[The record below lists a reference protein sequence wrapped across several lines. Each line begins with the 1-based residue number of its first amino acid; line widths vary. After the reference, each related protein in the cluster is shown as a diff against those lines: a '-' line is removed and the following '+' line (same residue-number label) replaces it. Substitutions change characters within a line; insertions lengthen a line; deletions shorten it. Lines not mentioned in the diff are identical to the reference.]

1 MWRLRLRVAGDSL
14 SVGDRMDIHA
24 RPTDH
29 QVLEHQTIAIVVVS
43 GTLAIKLVN
52 PAAED
57 LFGVS
62 GHRVLGASLNTLFQN
77 PEKILGDSVDLS
89 SADQTFTL
97 RQQPLHLPDGE
108 ELIVD
113 LTVVP
118 IDGGDLLIEAQ
129 PLNRLMR
136 INLDDRLINV
146 QETTA
151 ELVRGLAHEIKN
163 PLGGIRGAAQLLDRE
178 LDRED
183 LAEYTGVIVR
193 EADRL
198 TELVD
203 NMLGPSRPLKI
214 VPVNVHKLLEHVAR
228 IAKTGMVQADLDVAR
243 DYDPSLPAV
252 DADED
257 QLIQALLNLVSNAC
271 IALEDIADG
280 RLTLRTRALRQFTI
294 AGQRHRLVVQID
306 VIDNGP
312 GIPEQLI
319 DRMFYPM
326 ISGRPHG
333 TGLGLAIAQTIV
345 RRHNGV
351 LECVSRPGR
360 TRFSVILPLQ
370 YLEVD

>member
-1 MWRLRLRVAGDSL
+1 MNAPARTV
-14 SVGDRMDIHA
+14 DR
-24 RPTDH
+24 

-43 GTLAIKLVN
+43 GSLVVRFVN
-52 PAAED
+52 PAAEN

-62 GHRVLGASLNTLFQN
+62 RHRVLGASLQALFRN
-77 PEKILGDSVDLS
+77 PRGVLGDPGGT
-89 SADQTFTL
+89 SAGDPSFTL
-97 RQQPLHLPDGE
+97 RQQNLFLPGGE
-108 ELIVD
+108 QLVVD

-129 PLNRLMR
+129 PLNRLLR
-136 INLDDRLINV
+136 INQDDRLLNV

-163 PLGGIRGAAQLLDRE
+163 PLGGIRGAAQLLDHE
-178 LDRED
+178 LDRPD
-183 LAEYTGVIVR
+183 LADYTGVIIR

-214 VPVNVHKLLEHVAR
+214 GSVNVHRVLEHVAR
-228 IAKTGMVQADLDVAR
+228 IAKSAMAPEQVEVTR
-243 DYDPSLPAV
+243 DYDLSLPPV

-271 IALEDIADG
+271 IALEEVPDG
-280 RLTLRTRALRQFTI
+280 QVTLRTRAQRQFTI
-294 AGQRHRLVVQID
+294 AGRRHRLVVQAD
-306 VIDNGP
+306 VVDNGP
-312 GIPEQLI
+312 GIPEKLI

-326 ISGRPHG
+326 ISGRPQG
-333 TGLGLAIAQTIV
+333 TGLGLAIAQNIV

-351 LECVSRPGR
+351 LECESRPGR
-360 TRFSVILPLQ
+360 TQFSVILPLSSP
-370 YLEVD
+370 EEGAS

>member
-1 MWRLRLRVAGDSL
+1 MELQAT
-14 SVGDRMDIHA
+14 
-24 RPTDH
+24 PPDH

-43 GTLAIKLVN
+43 NSMAIKLVN

-62 GHRVLGASLNTLFQN
+62 AHRVLGASLDALFQD
-77 PEKILGDSVDLS
+77 PEKILGDSVNLAT
-89 SADQTFTL
+89 ADQSFTL
-97 RQQPLHLPDGE
+97 RQQHLYLPDGE
-108 ELIVD
+108 EVIVD

-118 IDGGDLLIEAQ
+118 IEGGDLLIEAQ
-129 PLNRLMR
+129 PLKRLLR
-136 INLDDRLINV
+136 INQDDRLINV

-178 LDRED
+178 LDRDD
-183 LAEYTGVIVR
+183 LSEFTGVIIR

-203 NMLGPSRPLKI
+203 NMLGPSRPLHI

-228 IAKTGMVQADLDVAR
+228 IAGAGMARTHLEMAR
-243 DYDPSLPAV
+243 DYDPSLPSV
-252 DADED
+252 HADED

-271 IALEDIADG
+271 IALEEVADG
-280 RLTLRTRALRQFTI
+280 RITLRTRALRQFTI
-294 AGQRHRLVVQID
+294 AGVRHRLVAQID

-345 RRHNGV
+345 RRHDGV
-351 LECVSRPGR
+351 LECDSRSGR
-360 TRFSVILPLQ
+360 TRFSIILPLKD
-370 YLEVD
+370 LEIE

>member
-1 MWRLRLRVAGDSL
+1 MNVS
-14 SVGDRMDIHA
+14 A
-24 RPTDH
+24 RFMER
-29 QVLEHQTIAIVVVS
+29 QVLEHQTISVVVVS
-43 GTLAIKLVN
+43 ASLAIKFLN

-62 GHRVLGASLNTLFQN
+62 GQRVLGASLETLFRN
-77 PEKILGDSVDLS
+77 PRMVLGDPDGRLEEERS
-89 SADQTFTL
+89 FTL
-97 RQQPLHLPDGE
+97 RQQHLSLPGGE
-108 ELIVD
+108 ELVVD

-118 IDGGDLLIEAQ
+118 IEGGDRLIEAQ
-129 PLNRLMR
+129 PLNRLLR

-178 LDRED
+178 LDRPD
-183 LAEYTGVIVR
+183 LAEYTRVIIR

-214 VPVNVHKLLEHVAR
+214 ASVNVHKVLEHVAR
-228 IAKTGMVQADLDVAR
+228 IATSGMAPAQVDMAR
-243 DYDPSLPAV
+243 DYDPSLPPV

-271 IALEDIADG
+271 IALEDASDG
-280 RLTLRTRALRQFTI
+280 RITLCTRALRQFTI
-294 AGQRHRLVVQID
+294 AGRRHRLVVQVD
-306 VIDNGP
+306 VMDNGP

-333 TGLGLAIAQTIV
+333 TGLGLAIAQNIV
-345 RRHNGV
+345 RRHHGV
-351 LECVSRPGR
+351 LECESRPGR
-360 TRFSVILPLQ
+360 TRFSVILPPTFQ
-370 YLEVD
+370 EEVRS

>member
-1 MWRLRLRVAGDSL
+1 MA
-14 SVGDRMDIHA
+14 A
-24 RPTDH
+24 RPLDQ
-29 QVLEHQTIAIVVVS
+29 QVLEHQTSAIVVVS
-43 GTLAIKLVN
+43 SALSIKLVN
-52 PAAED
+52 PAAEN

-62 GHRVLGASLNTLFQN
+62 GHRVLGTCLETLFQH
-77 PEKILGDSVDLS
+77 PDKVLGNSTGSVTGGQS
-89 SADQTFTL
+89 FTL
-97 RQQPLHLPDGE
+97 RQQHLYLPSGE
-108 ELIVD
+108 QLIVD

-118 IDGGDLLIEAQ
+118 IDGDDLLIEAQ
-129 PLNRLMR
+129 PLKRLLR

-146 QETTA
+146 QETTVK
-151 ELVRGLAHEIKN
+151 LVRGLAHEIKN

-178 LDRED
+178 LNRPE
-183 LAEYTGVIVR
+183 LAEYTQVIIR

-214 VPVNVHKLLEHVAR
+214 ASVNVHKVLEHVAR
-228 IAKTGMVQADLDVAR
+228 IAETGMQHTGLDMRR

-252 DADED
+252 GADED

-271 IALEDIADG
+271 IALEDVPGG
-280 RLTLRTRALRQFTI
+280 RITLRTRALRQFTI

-312 GIPEQLI
+312 GIPEELI

-333 TGLGLAIAQTIV
+333 TGLGLAIAQNIV

-351 LECVSRPGR
+351 LECASRPGR
-360 TRFSVILPLQ
+360 TRFSVLLPLT
-370 YLEVD
+370 YVEVV

>member
-1 MWRLRLRVAGDSL
+1 MNAPANFLDQ
-14 SVGDRMDIHA
+14 
-24 RPTDH
+24 

-43 GTLAIKLVN
+43 GSLGIKFVN

-62 GHRVLGASLNTLFQN
+62 GQRVLGASLETLFQN
-77 PEKILGDSVDLS
+77 PRNILGDPAGR
-89 SADQTFTL
+89 SADERSFTL
-97 RQQPLHLPDGE
+97 RQQHLFLPGGE
-108 ELIVD
+108 EFVVD

-118 IDGGDLLIEAQ
+118 IDGGDLLIEVQ
-129 PLNRLMR
+129 PLNRLLR

-178 LDRED
+178 LGRPD
-183 LAEYTGVIVR
+183 LAEYTRVIIR

-203 NMLGPSRPLKI
+203 SMLGPSRPLKI
-214 VPVNVHKLLEHVAR
+214 APVNVHRVLEHVAR
-228 IAKTGMVQADLDVAR
+228 IAKSGMAPAQLHMSR
-243 DYDPSLPAV
+243 DYDPSLPDV

-271 IALEDIADG
+271 IALEEVREGCI
-280 RLTLRTRALRQFTI
+280 TLRTRALRQFTI
-294 AGQRHRLVVQID
+294 AGRRHRLVVQID
-306 VIDNGP
+306 IIDNGP
-312 GIPEQLI
+312 GIPEELI

-351 LECVSRPGR
+351 LECESRPGR
-360 TRFSVILPLQ
+360 TQFSVLLPLT
-370 YLEVD
+370 YVEVA

>member
-1 MWRLRLRVAGDSL
+1 MA
-14 SVGDRMDIHA
+14 A
-24 RPTDH
+24 RPLDQ
-29 QVLEHQTIAIVVVS
+29 QVLEHQTSAIVVVTS
-43 GTLAIKLVN
+43 ALAIKLVN

-62 GHRVLGASLNTLFQN
+62 GQRVRGTSLETLFQH
-77 PEKILGDSVDLS
+77 PDKVLGNSTGPLTGRQS
-89 SADQTFTL
+89 FTL
-97 RQQPLHLPDGE
+97 RQQHLYLPSGE

-113 LTVVP
+113 LTVVS
-118 IDGGDLLIEAQ
+118 IDGDDLLIEAQ
-129 PLNRLMR
+129 PLKRLLR

-151 ELVRGLAHEIKN
+151 KLVRGLAHEIKN

-178 LDRED
+178 LNRPE
-183 LAEYTGVIVR
+183 LAEYTQVIIR

-214 VPVNVHKLLEHVAR
+214 APVNVHKVLEHVAQ
-228 IAKTGMVQADLDVAR
+228 IAKTGMLQAGLDMKR

-271 IALEDIADG
+271 IALEEVPGG
-280 RLTLRTRALRQFTI
+280 RVTLRTRALRQFTI

-312 GIPEQLI
+312 GIPEELI

-333 TGLGLAIAQTIV
+333 TGLGLAIAQNIV

-351 LECVSRPGR
+351 LECESRTGR
-360 TRFSVILPLQ
+360 TRFSVLLPLTFV
-370 YLEVD
+370 EVA

>member
-1 MWRLRLRVAGDSL
+1 MA
-14 SVGDRMDIHA
+14 A
-24 RPTDH
+24 RPLDQ
-29 QVLEHQTIAIVVVS
+29 QVLEHQTSAIVVVTS
-43 GTLAIKLVN
+43 ALAIKLVN

-62 GHRVLGASLNTLFQN
+62 GQRVRGTSLETLFRHPDKVLGNSTGPLTGRQ
-77 PEKILGDSVDLS
+77 S
-89 SADQTFTL
+89 FTL
-97 RQQPLHLPDGE
+97 RQQHLYLPSGE

-113 LTVVP
+113 LTVVS
-118 IDGGDLLIEAQ
+118 IDGDDLLIEAQ
-129 PLNRLMR
+129 PLKRLLR

-151 ELVRGLAHEIKN
+151 KLVRGLAHEIKN

-178 LDRED
+178 LNRPE
-183 LAEYTGVIVR
+183 LAEYTQVIIR

-214 VPVNVHKLLEHVAR
+214 APVNVHKVLEHVAQ
-228 IAKTGMVQADLDVAR
+228 IAKTGMLQAGLDMKR

-271 IALEDIADG
+271 IALEEVPGG
-280 RLTLRTRALRQFTI
+280 RVTLRTRALRQFTI

-312 GIPEQLI
+312 GIPEELI

-333 TGLGLAIAQTIV
+333 TGLGLAIAQNIV

-351 LECVSRPGR
+351 LECESRPGR
-360 TRFSVILPLQ
+360 TRFSVLLPLTFV
-370 YLEVD
+370 EVA

>member
-1 MWRLRLRVAGDSL
+1 
-14 SVGDRMDIHA
+14 MDIPVPFVE
-24 RPTDH
+24 R

-43 GTLAIKLVN
+43 RRLAVKFVN

-62 GHRVLGASLNTLFQN
+62 GHRVLGASLEALFRN
-77 PEKILGDSVDLS
+77 PHKVLGN
-89 SADQTFTL
+89 SAGPSAQEQSFTL
-97 RQQPLHLPDGE
+97 RQQHLFLPGGE
-108 ELIVD
+108 ELVVD

-129 PLNRLMR
+129 PLNRLLR

-146 QETTA
+146 QKTTA

-163 PLGGIRGAAQLLDRE
+163 PLSGIRGAAQLLDRE
-178 LDRED
+178 LDRPD
-183 LAEYTGVIVR
+183 LAEYTRVIIR

-198 TELVD
+198 TELVG
-203 NMLGPSRPLKI
+203 NMLGPSRPLK
-214 VPVNVHKLLEHVAR
+214 VASVNVHKLLEHVAR
-228 IAKTGMVQADLDVAR
+228 IAKSGMAQAKLDMAR

-271 IALEDIADG
+271 IALEEAPKG
-280 RLTLRTRALRQFTI
+280 RITLRTRALRQFTI
-294 AGQRHRLVVQID
+294 AGRRHRLVVQID

-333 TGLGLAIAQTIV
+333 TGLGLAIAQNIV

-351 LECVSRPGR
+351 LECESRPGR
-360 TRFSVILPLQ
+360 TQFSVILPLTFV
-370 YLEVD
+370 EEA

>member
-1 MWRLRLRVAGDSL
+1 MAVKALHR
-14 SVGDRMDIHA
+14 
-24 RPTDH
+24 
-29 QVLEHQTIAIVVVS
+29 QVFEHQTSAIVVVS
-43 GTLAIKLVN
+43 GALTIKLVN

-57 LFGVS
+57 MFGVS
-62 GHRVLGASLNTLFQN
+62 GPRVLGTRLDALFQH
-77 PEKILGDSVDLS
+77 PEKILGNFPGSPPGERS
-89 SADQTFTL
+89 FTL
-97 RQQPLHLPDGE
+97 RRQHLRLSSDK

-129 PLNRLMR
+129 PLKRLLR
-136 INLDDRLINV
+136 INQDNRLINV

-151 ELVRGLAHEIKN
+151 KLVRGLAHEIKN

-178 LDRED
+178 LNRPE
-183 LAEYTGVIVR
+183 LAEYTQVIIR

-214 VPVNVHKLLEHVAR
+214 ASLNVHRILEHVAR
-228 IAKTGMVQADLDVAR
+228 IAQTGIAQPELKMVR

-257 QLIQALLNLVSNAC
+257 QLIQALLNIVSNAC
-271 IALEDIADG
+271 IALEGSSGG
-280 RLTLRTRALRQFTI
+280 RIKLRTRALRQSSI

-306 VIDNGP
+306 IIDNGP
-312 GIPEQLI
+312 GIPEELI

-326 ISGRPHG
+326 ISGRPQG

-351 LECVSRPGR
+351 LECESRPGH
-360 TRFSVILPLQ
+360 TQFSVILPPTFV
-370 YLEVD
+370 EAA

>member
-1 MWRLRLRVAGDSL
+1 ME
-14 SVGDRMDIHA
+14 MPA
-24 RPTDH
+24 REQDH
-29 QVLEHQTIAIVVVS
+29 QVLEHQTVAIVVVS
-43 GTLAIKLVN
+43 GTMAIKLVN

-62 GHRVLGASLNTLFQN
+62 AHRVLGESLESLFQD
-77 PEKILGDSVDLS
+77 PEKILGDSVHLS
-89 SADQTFTL
+89 SADQSFTL
-97 RQQPLHLPDGE
+97 RQQHLYLPGGE

-118 IDGGDLLIEAQ
+118 IEGGDLLIEAQ
-129 PLNRLMR
+129 PLKRLLR
-136 INLDDRLINV
+136 INQDDRLINV

-151 ELVRGLAHEIKN
+151 ELVRGLAHESTT
-163 PLGGIRGAAQLLDRE
+163 PRGGIRGAAQLLDRE

-183 LAEYTGVIVR
+183 LAEFTGVIIR

-228 IAKTGMVQADLDVAR
+228 IAGTGMAQTDLHMAR

-271 IALEDIADG
+271 IALEEVDDG
-280 RLTLRTRALRQFTI
+280 RITLRTRALRQFTI

-351 LECVSRPGR
+351 LECDSRPGR
-360 TRFSVILPLQ
+360 TRFSVILPLKD
-370 YLEVD
+370 LEVV